1 MKEFILDDK
10 PVPFRNGQTIIQA
23 AMNAGIYIPH
33 LCFHPE
39 FRPHGSCRVCIVKV
53 DGRYVSACTTPAVEG
68 AQVLNID
75 DEVQLQRKQIVEL
88 MFIEGNHVCPSCE
101 KSGAC
106 ALQALARFC
115 NMLTPTYSFQF
126 PNRCVDASHDEFM
139 LEYNRCILCGLCVQV
154 STEVDN
160 KSVFIISGRGHQAHL
175 AINATSGLLGDSEFA
190 KTDRAAS
197 VCPVGVI
204 LPKHK
209 GFSKPIGQ
217 RNFDI
222 KPLHKIQSDEQ

>member
-10 PVPFRNGQTIIQA
+10 LVPFINGQTIIQA

-53 DGRYVSACTTPAVEG
+53 DGRYVSACTTPAEEG
-68 AQVLNID
+68 VQVLNID
-75 DEVQLQRKQIVEL
+75 EEVQLQRKQIVEL

-106 ALQALARFC
+106 TLQALARFC

-126 PNRCVDASHDEFM
+126 PNRDVDASHDEFM
-139 LEYNRCILCGLCVQV
+139 MEYNRCILCGLCVQV
-154 STEVDN
+154 SAEVDN

-175 AINATSGLLGDSEFA
+175 TINSTSGLLGDSEFA
-190 KTDRAAS
+190 KTDRAAT

-209 GFSKPIGQ
+209 GFNKPIGQ
-217 RNFDI
+217 RPFDI
-222 KPLHKIQSDEQ
+222 KPLYEIQSDEE